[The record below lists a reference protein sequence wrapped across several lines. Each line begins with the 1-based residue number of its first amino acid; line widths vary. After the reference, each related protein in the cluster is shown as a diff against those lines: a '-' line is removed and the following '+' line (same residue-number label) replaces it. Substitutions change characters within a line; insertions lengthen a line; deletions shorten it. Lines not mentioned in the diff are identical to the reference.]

1 MVFGRDITR
10 IVKKKSF
17 VTSKDKKDWVTY
29 TEQMYGVAAKESYTQ
44 KKNFNIS
51 KIRKLDLHGTSL
63 AEANNL
69 VKKFISESFS
79 NGYRKLLI
87 VTGKGLRSKSY
98 NSPYISEKLS
108 VLKYS
113 VPEFIKNDE
122 YLSSKISRITKADRQ
137 DGGEGAIYIFLK
149 KNNKFIK

>member
-29 TEQMYGVAAKESYTQ
+29 TEQMYGVADKESYTQ

-63 AEANNL
+63 AEANNI

>member
-1 MVFGRDITR
+1 M
-10 IVKKKSF
+10 
-17 VTSKDKKDWVTY
+17 
-29 TEQMYGVAAKESYTQ
+29 
-44 KKNFNIS
+44 
-51 KIRKLDLHGTSL
+51 